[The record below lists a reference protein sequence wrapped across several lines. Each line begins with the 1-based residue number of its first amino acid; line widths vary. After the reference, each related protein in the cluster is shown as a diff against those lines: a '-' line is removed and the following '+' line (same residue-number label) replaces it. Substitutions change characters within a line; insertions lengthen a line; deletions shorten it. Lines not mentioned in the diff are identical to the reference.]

1 MYFICILKSWI
12 HFIWFILIRI
22 AMKSTID
29 LYDGIE
35 PFDLN
40 LNLENDTACFDIDS
54 PTYNNIYLEKSDNSE
69 LLLAKNVPAGSRVMS
84 P

>member
-1 MYFICILKSWI
+1 MNITGNTNYYPDIFISSSNHPAQHNI
-12 HFIWFILIRI
+12 HTNADQL
-22 AMKSTID
+22 
-29 LYDGIE
+29 
-35 PFDLN
+35 
-40 LNLENDTACFDIDS
+40 DS

>member
-1 MYFICILKSWI
+1 MHALKEILVVNRISIFTTKSGCRG
-12 HFIWFILIRI
+12 HTL
-22 AMKSTID
+22 TV
-29 LYDGIE
+29 
-35 PFDLN
+35 
-40 LNLENDTACFDIDS
+40 DS

>member
-1 MYFICILKSWI
+1 MKYFRIKATLKKDG
-12 HFIWFILIRI
+12 LIG
-22 AMKSTID
+22 D
-29 LYDGIE
+29 E
-35 PFDLN
+35 V
-40 LNLENDTACFDIDS
+40 DTAEGRKKLYAKVDS

>member
-1 MYFICILKSWI
+1 MSRLGSI
-12 HFIWFILIRI
+12 
-22 AMKSTID
+22 T
-29 LYDGIE
+29 
-35 PFDLN
+35 PTVLN
-40 LNLENDTACFDIDS
+40 LTPTTSWCPKVEGVKVVDDEIVDVDS

>member
-1 MYFICILKSWI
+1 MLFGV
-12 HFIWFILIRI
+12 RE
-22 AMKSTID
+22 
-29 LYDGIE
+29 LY
-35 PFDLN
+35 N
-40 LNLENDTACFDIDS
+40 VDS